1 VQESLCQRW
10 ICLGAEARASVQCC
24 CACPRA
30 NMKEPSTTR
39 PRQRSAPQKG
49 EKQSLRMTLA
59 ALSPAGETLK
69 PKDSMNLGSQL
80 RLHTDVFLLLTGLF
94 SIRKLTFTCVGVS
107 GGPISGGALSPL
119 ASSTVTVSLSWLA
132 L

>member
-10 ICLGAEARASVQCC
+10 ICLGAAAMASVQCC
-24 CACPRA
+24 CAWPRA

-39 PRQRSAPQKG
+39 PRQRLPLCGGA
-49 EKQSLRMTLA
+49 KQDNLRMTLA

-94 SIRKLTFTCVGVS
+94 SIRKLTLTCVS
-107 GGPISGGALSPL
+107 
-119 ASSTVTVSLSWLA
+119 
-132 L
+132 